1 MPYLSRPD
9 TRGCQDCDE
18 VATSISDGPKQW
30 PFVALAHHWRSAILG
45 TLELQNVR
53 LQRNRSWAHL
63 ETMKA
68 KKDQVAVGM
77 SLANCGGEVNAREVY
92 DFIASQSDAY
102 SAYSFRPSSR
112 IAAAAIDFYLVLGAV
127 GSVASVASILWM
139 AYDKFIAPRKH
150 STGDSAGIYLAVRRP
165 DGTVIDVWLGHDAQ
179 TKEEFTTKFELI
191 IEEAQDPDLR
201 IMQEET
207 IAEIEDSDSWVKH
220 SGKSPN
226 QD

>member
-1 MPYLSRPD
+1 
-9 TRGCQDCDE
+9 
-18 VATSISDGPKQW
+18 
-30 PFVALAHHWRSAILG
+30 
-45 TLELQNVR
+45 
-53 LQRNRSWAHL
+53 
-63 ETMKA
+63 MKA
-68 KKDQVAVGM
+68 KKDQVAVGI
-77 SLANCGGEVNAREVY
+77 SLANCGGQVNAREVY

-112 IAAAAIDFYLVLGAV
+112 ITTAALDFYLVLGAL

-150 STGDSAGIYLAVRRP
+150 SARDSAGIYVAVRRP
-165 DGTVIDVWLGHDAQ
+165 DGTVIDVWVGHDAH

-191 IEEAQDPDLR
+191 IEEARDPALR
-201 IMQEET
+201 ILQAQT
-207 IAEIEDSDSWVKH
+207 IAQIEDSDSWVKL